1 MCNILHLKQDNVKY
15 MTHYQKKEKLLW
27 DSEGF
32 KGFEE
37 NRLDSH
43 GFGKS
48 ILSFVNFFENPITWI
63 LSTPS
68 TLSSLSTPTGPP
80 LHEGIIICQPGGA
93 RQLFVKGPG
102 GARRV
107 SSVKARW
114 VPIKKGGA
122 PVIDRVSPLSL
133 DWVKVGVGY
142 VGYTTYLETNDSFQY

>member
-1 MCNILHLKQDNVKY
+1 

-63 LSTPS
+63 LSTPPS

-80 LHEGIIICQPGGA
+80 LHEGIIICQSGGA

-102 GARRV
+102 GARRLF
-107 SSVKARW
+107 VKR
-114 VPIKKGGA
+114 PGGPA
-122 PVIDRVSPLSL
+122 GYLLSRPGGSP
-133 DWVKVGVGY
+133 
-142 VGYTTYLETNDSFQY
+142 

>member
-1 MCNILHLKQDNVKY
+1 

-63 LSTPS
+63 LSTPQYP
-68 TLSSLSTPTGPP
+68 LLFVNPHGPP
-80 LHEGIIICQPGGA
+80 
-93 RQLFVKGPG
+93 F
-102 GARRV
+102 
-107 SSVKARW
+107 
-114 VPIKKGGA
+114 
-122 PVIDRVSPLSL
+122 
-133 DWVKVGVGY
+133 
-142 VGYTTYLETNDSFQY
+142 T

>member
-63 LSTPS
+63 LSTPPVPS
-68 TLSSLSTPTGPP
+68 PLCQPPRAPLYMRELLFVSPAGPASYLSRDRVGPVGYLSRDRVGPP
-80 LHEGIIICQPGGA
+80 GIFCQ
-93 RQLFVKGPG
+93 GPVG
-102 GARRV
+102 
-107 SSVKARW
+107 
-114 VPIKKGGA
+114 PHKKGRG
-122 PVIDRVSPLSL
+122 PSH
-133 DWVKVGVGY
+133 
-142 VGYTTYLETNDSFQY
+142 